1 MTHDKDAP
9 PEQIAEVVQ
18 LKGKHDKAKAERQR
32 PAADP
37 INCADLGE
45 DFTPDEAVLFPP
57 PTAPYEVAQELYE
70 QYRANKVRLGNGWR
84 KNGVRTLLAW
94 RGGWMMWQGTH
105 WAEIDAA
112 ELRSYIYETLDKV
125 AYEHKTKD
133 GIEVKP
139 WNPDRHKIANVLE
152 AMAAVGHLSADSDP
166 PSWIVHSAPE
176 ADAAQMISCANGLLN
191 LSMRRLTDHTPAL
204 FNVVTVPFDYDAD
217 PGEPVEWLRFLAS
230 IWDGDEDSITLLQ
243 EYFGYVLSGRTDIQK
258 LLLLVGPTRSGK
270 GTIARIL
277 TALIGR
283 LHTAAPTLA
292 GLSTNFGLSPL
303 LGKPLAIISDA
314 RLGNIP
320 SYTVVERLLS
330 ITGEDL
336 LTIDRKYREPWT
348 GKLPTRFMILT
359 NELPSFKDSSGAIA
373 NRLLILRMTESFLGR
388 EDLTLEPRL
397 RPELPAILGWALEGL
412 DRLTTNG
419 RFTEPQSSRDA
430 ASLMMDMASPVSA
443 FVRERCIRASS
454 ESVLVDDIYSAW
466 KTWAEQNGHPH
477 EAKSTFGRDLRA
489 AVPELKL
496 TQPRTGEGRER
507 RYQGLSLK

>member
-1 MTHDKDAP
+1 MADDS
-9 PEQIAEVVQ
+9 E
-18 LKGKHDKAKAERQR
+18 QR
-32 PAADP
+32 PALEVIWGNRDGHQDDQEP
-37 INCADLGE
+37 
-45 DFTPDEAVLFPP
+45 PQDEPELFPSP
-57 PTAPYEVAQELYE
+57 SAPFEVALRLYE
-70 QYRANKVRLGNGWR
+70 QYRHHRARLGNGRR
-84 KNGVRTLLAW
+84 KDNVRTLLAW
-94 RGGWMMWQGTH
+94 RGGWMLWQDTH
-105 WAEIDAA
+105 WSEIDAA
-112 ELRSYIYETLDKV
+112 ELRSYIYKTLSTV
-125 AYEHKTKD
+125 AYVSGTE
-133 GIEVKP
+133 IKP
-139 WNPDRHKIANVLE
+139 WNPDKHKIANVLE

-166 PSWIVHSAPE
+166 PSWVVPSVNETP
-176 ADAAQMISCANGLLN
+176 AAQMISCANGLLD
-191 LSMRRLTDHTPAL
+191 LSKRRLTDHTPAL
-204 FNVVTVPFDYDAD
+204 FNVVTVPFDYDED
-217 PGEPVEWLRFLAS
+217 PGEPVEWFRFLAS
-230 IWDGDEDSITLLQ
+230 IWDGDEESIMLLQ
-243 EYFGYVLSGRTDIQK
+243 EYFGYVLSGRLDIQK
-258 LLLLVGPTRSGK
+258 SLLLVGPTRSGK

-348 GKLPTRFMILT
+348 GKLPTRFVILT

-388 EDLTLEPRL
+388 EDLTLETRL
-397 RPELPAILGWALEGL
+397 RPELPAVLGWALEGL
-412 DRLTTNG
+412 DRLNGNG

-443 FVRERCIRASS
+443 FVREQCIRAST
-454 ESVLVDDIYSAW
+454 ESVLVDDIYLAW
-466 KTWAEQNGHPH
+466 KTWAEQNGHPA

-489 AVPELKL
+489 VVPELRL

-507 RYQGLSLK
+507 RYQGLRLK